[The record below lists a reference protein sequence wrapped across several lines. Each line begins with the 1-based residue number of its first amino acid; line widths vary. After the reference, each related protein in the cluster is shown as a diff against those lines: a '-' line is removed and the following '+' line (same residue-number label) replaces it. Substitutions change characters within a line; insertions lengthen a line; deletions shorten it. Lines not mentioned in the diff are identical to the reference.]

1 MTGTWNGHNNMNI
14 VKIIQQES
22 KKYLNHVAIREAVSS
37 FTYEQ
42 LFENVKDIAQKLRN
56 EKIKKHARVALLC
69 PEGAEYIILV
79 LAILSLDA
87 VAVPIHLNSSKK
99 EIKRVIDEMKMEY
112 FIFEE
117 TLYGSGEKYAPF
129 FISYKKHSFVFQHL
143 NGKLTEQKEFESLN
157 PAFIRFS
164 SGTTGK
170 SKGVVISH
178 ESILERTDAAD
189 QVLKI
194 SSQDVILW
202 VLSMSCHFVVTIIL
216 FLRRGA
222 TLILCEQ
229 SIPQGLVA
237 GLSQQEITFIYA
249 APIHYQAMVRTVNIN
264 PNICSQVRMAVSTAV
279 SLNEQIAKKFRE
291 KFGLEVS
298 AAYGI
303 IEIGLPFIN
312 NSGNPEFRLSVGKML
327 PGYDIYIEDQDVKG
341 IGSVYLK
348 GPGMFDAYF
357 SPWQTRNQVL
367 KDGWFKTGDLGR
379 IDENGFLYLYGRLDQ
394 VINFMGMK
402 IFTEEVKQV
411 LESFP
416 DIQEAFVY
424 GEPHDSFGQI
434 PKARIVLKS
443 TKSQLDVDELRRFC
457 YEVLAGY
464 KVPKD
469 FECIASLKKTVNDK
483 IMMKQ

>member
-1 MTGTWNGHNNMNI
+1 MNI
-14 VKIIQQES
+14 VKAIQQES
-22 KKYLNHVAIREAVSS
+22 KKYLNHVALREADSNL
-37 FTYEQ
+37 TYDQ
-42 LFENVKDIAQKLRN
+42 LFKSVEMVAQKLKN
-56 EKIKKHARVALLC
+56 KEIKKYARVALLC
-69 PEGAEYIILV
+69 PEGMDYIILV

-87 VAVPIHLNSSKK
+87 VAVPIHLNSSKR
-99 EIKRVIDEMKMEY
+99 EIKRVIDEMKIEY

-117 TLYGSGEKYAPF
+117 TLYDSDEKYVPF
-129 FISYKKHSFVFQHL
+129 SISYKKHSFVIQHL
-143 NGKLTEQKEFESLN
+143 NGKLTEQNKFESLN

-178 ESILERTDAAD
+178 ESILERTDAAN

-202 VLSMSCHFVVTIIL
+202 VLSMSCHFVVTILL

-237 GLSQQEITFIYA
+237 GLSQQEVTFIYA
-249 APIHYQAMVRTVNIN
+249 APIHYQAMVRSVNIK
-264 PNICSQVRMAVSTAV
+264 PNTCSRVRMAVSTAV
-279 SLNEQIAKKFRE
+279 SLNEQVAKEFRE

-312 NSGNPEFRLSVGKML
+312 NSGNPELRLSVGKML
-327 PGYDIYIEDQDVKG
+327 PGYEIYIEDKDVNG

-367 KDGWFKTGDLGR
+367 KEGWFKTGDLGR

-402 IFTEEVKQV
+402 IFAEEVKQV

-424 GEPHDSFGQI
+424 GVPHDSFGQI
-434 PKARIVLKS
+434 PKARIVLES
-443 TKSQLDVDELRRFC
+443 SESQLEVDELRRFC
-457 YEVLAGY
+457 YEILASY

-469 FECIASLKKTVNDK
+469 FECVASLKKTMNDK
-483 IMMKQ
+483 VMIEQ